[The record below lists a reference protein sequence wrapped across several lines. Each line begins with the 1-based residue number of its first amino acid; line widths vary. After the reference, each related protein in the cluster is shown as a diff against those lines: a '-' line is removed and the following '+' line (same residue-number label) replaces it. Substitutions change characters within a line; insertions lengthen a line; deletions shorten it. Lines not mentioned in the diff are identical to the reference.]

1 MVRLPTL
8 SSLPPIII
16 KVPAG
21 EAALE
26 SGTLTCDLFSDP
38 RLRPTL
44 DKIVAIAFTQQVE
57 ADVEHGHSVAWIVFA
72 QVGVGDRTAVND
84 VYGAGADH
92 LELIVPNDDGCV
104 FIDADSQHARVL
116 RDNSDK
122 PRHTAAF
129 GKMLVDY
136 DAGEKPKTGGH

>member
-21 EAALE
+21 EAAPE
-26 SGTLTCDLFSDP
+26 SGTLTCGFFSDL

-44 DKIVAIAFTQQVE
+44 GKVVAIPFTQQVE
-57 ADVEHGHSVAWIVFA
+57 ADVEHGHSAAWIFFT
-72 QVGVGDRTAVND
+72 QVGVGDGTAVND
-84 VYGAGADH
+84 VYSAGANH

-104 FIDADSQHARVL
+104 FIDADS
-116 RDNSDK
+116 K
-122 PRHTAAF
+122 HTR
-129 GKMLVDY
+129 
-136 DAGEKPKTGGH
+136 